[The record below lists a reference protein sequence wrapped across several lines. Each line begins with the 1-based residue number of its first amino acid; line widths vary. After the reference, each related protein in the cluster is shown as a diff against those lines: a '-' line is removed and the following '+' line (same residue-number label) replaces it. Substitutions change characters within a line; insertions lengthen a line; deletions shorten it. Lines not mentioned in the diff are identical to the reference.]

1 MSTAYYIVV
10 DADPPP
16 FDSAVNGQALAR
28 SALRLSAAANAQG
41 VTPLLDFY
49 STSASDLADARD
61 LGLPA
66 DRVRSAGKERWFQ
79 ADAGLRTIHELLQ
92 LPEREMQELG
102 KGVREDLVDFAR
114 VLQLVK
120 QSGLRWHLG
129 IDR

>member
-10 DADPPP
+10 NADPPP

-28 SALRLSAAANAQG
+28 AALRLSAAANSQG
-41 VTPLLDFY
+41 VTPLLGFY
-49 STSASDLADARD
+49 SMGASDLESARELGLSPERADAT
-61 LGLPA
+61 GPETWFAA
-66 DRVRSAGKERWFQ
+66 D
-79 ADAGLRTIHELLQ
+79 DGLRTIHELLQ
-92 LPEREMQELG
+92 LPEPEMQALG

-120 QSGLRWHLG
+120 QWGLRWHLG

>member
-1 MSTAYYIVV
+1 MSAAYYIVV
-10 DADPPP
+10 NADPPP

-28 SALRLSAAANAQG
+28 AAQRLSAAANAQG

-49 STSASDLADARD
+49 STSAGDLADARD

-66 DRVRSAGKERWFQ
+66 DRVRSAGKERWFR
-79 ADAGLRTIHELLQ
+79 ADDGLRTIHELLQ

>member
-1 MSTAYYIVV
+1 MSAAYYIVV
-10 DADPPP
+10 NADPPP

-28 SALRLSAAANAQG
+28 AAQRLSAAANAQG
-41 VTPLLDFY
+41 VTPLLRFY
-49 STSASDLADARD
+49 SMSASDVADARE
-61 LGLPA
+61 LGLSA
-66 DRVRSAGKERWFQ
+66 DR
-79 ADAGLRTIHELLQ
+79 ADAAGPEKWFAADDGLRTIHELLQ
-92 LPEREMQELG
+92 LPESEMQALG